1 MKHLKQL
8 GNLPLKQKLSGI
20 ILSVVI
26 LMLLFFFL
34 AFQIS
39 RYSYNEQLYKAIAG
53 NLSFSANTVSK
64 NLKNIEALSSVII
77 SQKEIQE
84 SLDAINSDDDV
95 LTLSKGYSLLNE
107 IVSTYQQTYKRN
119 NLSCIA
125 LVNPHF
131 TNCSSYPVLNR
142 ISPELR
148 ETFLQK
154 ASQASGSAVWISDS
168 SNQQLILSRQIRKIE
183 NMSLKPLGYLL
194 LFIDLKDMVESAN
207 QAVNTY
213 ESGNYLIYDNGQP
226 IYHSAGISDNSAPLL
241 YEKLQRPYGIIEQ
254 NGRSYF
260 AVRSRIPSYEWNY
273 INLIPYDDINRSI
286 VAVFQLIL
294 VILLAGLL
302 LSLFVAHIMMRYVV
316 RDFEL
321 LLHKMEI
328 FSQTELQLPESRID
342 YSQRSD
348 EIGKLHQSFD
358 AMAERIQHLVN
369 TNYRYQILNRDARLK
384 ALESQINPH
393 FLYNTLET
401 VNWRA
406 KALKDDTISN
416 IVQSLATLL
425 RATLSNKK
433 SLVPLNY
440 ELNLVNNYIT
450 IQKIRFEE
458 RLLFHFYDSECTENL
473 KNTLVLPLTIQPL
486 LENAI
491 RYGMEEMTETCEI
504 SVYPY
509 QRGDFLIIEVANQG
523 SSFEENLLENLQNG
537 SKSSHG
543 FGIGL
548 LNINQRIQMLFGDAY
563 GLSFR
568 NEEDK
573 AIAII
578 TLPFIFEEPQS
589 AQSLYSR

>member
-1 MKHLKQL
+1 MKYLS
-8 GNLPLKQKLSGI
+8 NLPLKQKLSCI
-20 ILSVVI
+20 ILSVLTLI
-26 LMLLFFFL
+26 LLFFLL
-34 AFQIS
+34 ALQIS
-39 RYSYNEQLYKAIAG
+39 KYSYNEQLYRAIAG
-53 NLSFSANTVSK
+53 NLSFSASTISK
-64 NLKNIEALSSVII
+64 HLKNIESFSSVVIA
-77 SQKEIQE
+77 QKEVQE
-84 SLDAINSDDDV
+84 SLDAVNSNDDV
-95 LTLSKGYSLLNE
+95 LTLSKNYSLLNE
-107 IVSTYQQTYKRN
+107 VVSTYQQTYKQN

-125 LVNPHF
+125 LVNPRF
-131 TNCSSYPVLNR
+131 TNCSNFPVMSR
-142 ISPELR
+142 IPPEFLR
-148 ETFLQK
+148 EILQK
-154 ASQASGSAVWISDS
+154 AAQASGSAVWISDS
-168 SNQQLILSRQIRKIE
+168 SNHYLILSRQIRKTE
-183 NMSLKPLGYLL
+183 NLSLKPLGYLL
-194 LFIDLKDMVESAN
+194 LFINLDDLVGDAN

-213 ESGNYLIYDNGQP
+213 ESGHYLIYDNEKL
-226 IYHSAGISDNSAPLL
+226 IYHSEGISQDWALLL
-241 YEKLQRPYGIIEQ
+241 YEKLQRPYDIIKQ
-254 NGRSYF
+254 NRHKYF
-260 AVRSRIPSYEWNY
+260 AVRSRTPSYEWNY

-416 IVQSLATLL
+416 IVQSLAALL
-425 RATLSNKK
+425 RATLSNEK

-458 RLLFHFYDSECTENL
+458 RLLFRFYDSECTENL
-473 KNTLVLPLTIQPL
+473 KNALVLPLTIQPL

>member
-1 MKHLKQL
+1 MKYLS
-8 GNLPLKQKLSGI
+8 NLPLKQKLSCI
-20 ILSVVI
+20 ILSVLTLI
-26 LMLLFFFL
+26 LLFFLL
-34 AFQIS
+34 ALQIS
-39 RYSYNEQLYKAIAG
+39 KYSYNEQLYRAIAG
-53 NLSFSANTVSK
+53 NLSFSASTISK
-64 NLKNIEALSSVII
+64 HLKNIESFSSVVIA
-77 SQKEIQE
+77 QKEVQE
-84 SLDAINSDDDV
+84 SLDAVNSNDDV
-95 LTLSKGYSLLNE
+95 LTLSKNYSLLNE
-107 IVSTYQQTYKRN
+107 VVSTYQQTYKQN

-125 LVNPHF
+125 LVNPRF
-131 TNCSSYPVLNR
+131 TNCSNFPVMSR
-142 ISPELR
+142 IPPEFLR
-148 ETFLQK
+148 EILQK
-154 ASQASGSAVWISDS
+154 AAQASGSAVWISDS
-168 SNQQLILSRQIRKIE
+168 SNHYLILSRQIRKTE
-183 NMSLKPLGYLL
+183 NLSLKPLGYLL
-194 LFIDLKDMVESAN
+194 LFINLDDLVGDAN

-213 ESGNYLIYDNGQP
+213 ESGHYLIYDNEKL
-226 IYHSAGISDNSAPLL
+226 IYHSEGISQDWALLL
-241 YEKLQRPYGIIEQ
+241 YEKLQRPYDIIKQ
-254 NGRSYF
+254 NRHKYF

-416 IVQSLATLL
+416 IVQSLAALL
-425 RATLSNKK
+425 RATLSNEK

-458 RLLFHFYDSECTENL
+458 RLLFRFYDSECTENL
-473 KNTLVLPLTIQPL
+473 KNALVLPLIIQPL

>member
-1 MKHLKQL
+1 MKYLS
-8 GNLPLKQKLSGI
+8 NLPLKQKLSCI
-20 ILSVVI
+20 ILSVLTLI
-26 LMLLFFFL
+26 LLFFLL
-34 AFQIS
+34 ALQIS
-39 RYSYNEQLYKAIAG
+39 KYSYNEQLYRAIAG
-53 NLSFSANTVSK
+53 NLSFSASTISK
-64 NLKNIEALSSVII
+64 HLKNIESFSSVVIA
-77 SQKEIQE
+77 QKEVQE
-84 SLDAINSDDDV
+84 SLDAVNSNDDV
-95 LTLSKGYSLLNE
+95 LTLSKNYSLLNE
-107 IVSTYQQTYKRN
+107 VVSTYQQTYKQN

-125 LVNPHF
+125 LVNPRF
-131 TNCSSYPVLNR
+131 TNCSNFPVMSR
-142 ISPELR
+142 IPPEFLR
-148 ETFLQK
+148 EILQK
-154 ASQASGSAVWISDS
+154 AAQASGSAVWISDS
-168 SNQQLILSRQIRKIE
+168 SNHYLILSRQIRKTE
-183 NMSLKPLGYLL
+183 NLSLKPLGYLL
-194 LFIDLKDMVESAN
+194 LFINLDDLVGDAN

-213 ESGNYLIYDNGQP
+213 ESGHYLIYDNEKL
-226 IYHSAGISDNSAPLL
+226 IYHSEGISQDWALLL
-241 YEKLQRPYGIIEQ
+241 YEKLQRPYDIIKQ
-254 NGRSYF
+254 NRHKYF

-302 LSLFVAHIMMRYVV
+302 LSLFVAHIMMHYVV

-416 IVQSLATLL
+416 IVQSLAALL
-425 RATLSNKK
+425 RATLSNEK

-458 RLLFHFYDSECTENL
+458 RLLFRFYDSECTENL
-473 KNTLVLPLTIQPL
+473 KNALVLPLTIQPL

-563 GLSFR
+563 GLSFL

>member
-1 MKHLKQL
+1 MKYLS
-8 GNLPLKQKLSGI
+8 NLPLKQKLSCI
-20 ILSVVI
+20 ILSVLTLI
-26 LMLLFFFL
+26 LLFFLL
-34 AFQIS
+34 ALQIS
-39 RYSYNEQLYKAIAG
+39 KYSYNEQLYRAIAG
-53 NLSFSANTVSK
+53 NLSFSASTISK
-64 NLKNIEALSSVII
+64 HLKNIESFSSVVIA
-77 SQKEIQE
+77 QKEVQE
-84 SLDAINSDDDV
+84 SLDAVNSNDDV
-95 LTLSKGYSLLNE
+95 LTLSKNYSLLNE
-107 IVSTYQQTYKRN
+107 VVSTYQQTYKQN

-125 LVNPHF
+125 LVNPRF
-131 TNCSSYPVLNR
+131 TNCSNFPVMSR
-142 ISPELR
+142 IPPEFLR
-148 ETFLQK
+148 EILQK
-154 ASQASGSAVWISDS
+154 AAQASGSAVWISDS
-168 SNQQLILSRQIRKIE
+168 SNHYLILSRQIRKTE
-183 NMSLKPLGYLL
+183 NLSLKPLGYLL
-194 LFIDLKDMVESAN
+194 LFINLDDLVGDAN

-213 ESGNYLIYDNGQP
+213 ESGHYLIYDNEKL
-226 IYHSAGISDNSAPLL
+226 IYHSEGISQDWALLL
-241 YEKLQRPYGIIEQ
+241 YEKLQRPYDIIKQ
-254 NGRSYF
+254 NRHKYF

-358 AMAERIQHLVN
+358 AMAERIQHLAN

-416 IVQSLATLL
+416 IVQSLAALL
-425 RATLSNKK
+425 RATLSNEK

-458 RLLFHFYDSECTENL
+458 RLLFRFYDSECTENL
-473 KNTLVLPLTIQPL
+473 KNALVLPLTIQPL

>member
-1 MKHLKQL
+1 S
-8 GNLPLKQKLSGI
+8 NLPLKQKLSCI
-20 ILSVVI
+20 ILSVLTLI
-26 LMLLFFFL
+26 LLFFL
-34 AFQIS
+34 IALQIS
-39 RYSYNEQLYKAIAG
+39 KYSYNEQLYRAIAG
-53 NLSFSANTVSK
+53 NLSFSASTISK
-64 NLKNIEALSSVII
+64 HLKNIESFSSVVIA
-77 SQKEIQE
+77 QKEVQE
-84 SLDAINSDDDV
+84 SLDAVNSNDDV
-95 LTLSKGYSLLNE
+95 LTLSKNYSLLNE
-107 IVSTYQQTYKRN
+107 VVSTYQQTYKQN

-125 LVNPHF
+125 LVNPRF
-131 TNCSSYPVLNR
+131 TNCSNFPVMSR
-142 ISPELR
+142 IPPEFLR
-148 ETFLQK
+148 EILQK
-154 ASQASGSAVWISDS
+154 AAQASGSAVWISDS
-168 SNQQLILSRQIRKIE
+168 SNHYLILSRQIRKTE
-183 NMSLKPLGYLL
+183 NLSLKPLGYLL
-194 LFIDLKDMVESAN
+194 LFINLDDLVGDAN

-213 ESGNYLIYDNGQP
+213 ESGHYLIYDNEKL
-226 IYHSAGISDNSAPLL
+226 IYHSEGISQDWALLL
-241 YEKLQRPYGIIEQ
+241 YEKLQRPYDIIKQ
-254 NGRSYF
+254 NRHKYF

-348 EIGKLHQSFD
+348 EIGKLHQNFD

-416 IVQSLATLL
+416 IVQSLAALL
-425 RATLSNKK
+425 RATLSNEK

-458 RLLFHFYDSECTENL
+458 RLLFRFYDSECTENL
-473 KNTLVLPLTIQPL
+473 KNALVLPLTIQPL

-563 GLSFR
+563 GLSFL

>member
-1 MKHLKQL
+1 MKYLS
-8 GNLPLKQKLSGI
+8 NLPLKQKLSCI
-20 ILSVVI
+20 ILSVLTLI
-26 LMLLFFFL
+26 LLFFLL
-34 AFQIS
+34 ALQIS
-39 RYSYNEQLYKAIAG
+39 KYSYNEQLYRAIAG
-53 NLSFSANTVSK
+53 NLSFSASTISK
-64 NLKNIEALSSVII
+64 HLKNIESFSSVVIA
-77 SQKEIQE
+77 QKEVQE
-84 SLDAINSDDDV
+84 SLDAVNSNDDV
-95 LTLSKGYSLLNE
+95 LTLSKNYSLLNE
-107 IVSTYQQTYKRN
+107 VVSTYQQTYKQN

-125 LVNPHF
+125 LVNPRF
-131 TNCSSYPVLNR
+131 TNCSNFPVMSR
-142 ISPELR
+142 IPPEFLR
-148 ETFLQK
+148 EILQK
-154 ASQASGSAVWISDS
+154 AAQASGSAVWISDS
-168 SNQQLILSRQIRKIE
+168 SNHYLILSRQIRKTE
-183 NMSLKPLGYLL
+183 NLSLKPLGYLL
-194 LFIDLKDMVESAN
+194 LFINLDDLVGDAN

-213 ESGNYLIYDNGQP
+213 ESGHYLIYDNEKL
-226 IYHSAGISDNSAPLL
+226 IYHSEGISQDWALLL
-241 YEKLQRPYGIIEQ
+241 YEKLQRPYDIIKQ
-254 NGRSYF
+254 NRHKYF

-416 IVQSLATLL
+416 IVQSLAALL
-425 RATLSNKK
+425 RATLSNEK

-458 RLLFHFYDSECTENL
+458 RLLFRFYDSECTENL
-473 KNTLVLPLTIQPL
+473 KNALVLPLTIQPL

-578 TLPFIFEEPQS
+578 TLSFIFEEPQS

>member
-1 MKHLKQL
+1 MKYLS
-8 GNLPLKQKLSGI
+8 NLPLKQKLSCI
-20 ILSVVI
+20 ILSVLTLI
-26 LMLLFFFL
+26 LLFFLL
-34 AFQIS
+34 ALQIS
-39 RYSYNEQLYKAIAG
+39 KYSYNEQLYRAIAG
-53 NLSFSANTVSK
+53 NLSFSASTISK
-64 NLKNIEALSSVII
+64 HLKNIESFSSVVLA
-77 SQKEIQE
+77 QKEVQE
-84 SLDAINSDDDV
+84 SLDAVNSNDDV
-95 LTLSKGYSLLNE
+95 LTLSKNYSLLNE
-107 IVSTYQQTYKRN
+107 VVSTYQQTYKQN

-125 LVNPHF
+125 LVNPRF
-131 TNCSSYPVLNR
+131 TNCSNFPVMSR
-142 ISPELR
+142 IPPEFLR
-148 ETFLQK
+148 EILQK
-154 ASQASGSAVWISDS
+154 AAQASGSAVWISDS
-168 SNQQLILSRQIRKIE
+168 SNHYLILSRQIRKTE
-183 NMSLKPLGYLL
+183 NLSLKPLGYLL
-194 LFIDLKDMVESAN
+194 LFINLDDLVGDAN

-213 ESGNYLIYDNGQP
+213 ESGHYLIYDNEKL
-226 IYHSAGISDNSAPLL
+226 IYHSEGISQDWALLL
-241 YEKLQRPYGIIEQ
+241 YEKLQRPYDIIKQ
-254 NGRSYF
+254 NRHKYF

-416 IVQSLATLL
+416 IVQSLAALL
-425 RATLSNKK
+425 RATLSNEK

-458 RLLFHFYDSECTENL
+458 RLLFRFYDSECTENL
-473 KNTLVLPLTIQPL
+473 KNALVLPLTIQPL

>member
-1 MKHLKQL
+1 MKYLS
-8 GNLPLKQKLSGI
+8 NLPLKQKLSCI
-20 ILSVVI
+20 ILSVLTLI
-26 LMLLFFFL
+26 LLFFLL
-34 AFQIS
+34 ALQIS
-39 RYSYNEQLYKAIAG
+39 KYSYNEQLYRAIAG
-53 NLSFSANTVSK
+53 NLSFSASTISK
-64 NLKNIEALSSVII
+64 HLKNIESFSSVVIA
-77 SQKEIQE
+77 QKEVQE
-84 SLDAINSDDDV
+84 SLDAVNSNDDV
-95 LTLSKGYSLLNE
+95 LTLSKNYSLLNE
-107 IVSTYQQTYKRN
+107 VVSTYQQTYKQN

-125 LVNPHF
+125 LVNPRF
-131 TNCSSYPVLNR
+131 TNCSNFPVMSR
-142 ISPELR
+142 IPPEFLR
-148 ETFLQK
+148 EILQK
-154 ASQASGSAVWISDS
+154 AAQASGSAVWISDS
-168 SNQQLILSRQIRKIE
+168 SNHYLILSRQIRKTE
-183 NMSLKPLGYLL
+183 NLSLKPLGYLL
-194 LFIDLKDMVESAN
+194 LFINLDDLVGDAN

-213 ESGNYLIYDNGQP
+213 ESGHYLIYDNEKL
-226 IYHSAGISDNSAPLL
+226 IYHSEGISQDWALLL
-241 YEKLQRPYGIIEQ
+241 YEKLQRPYDIIKQ
-254 NGRSYF
+254 NRHKYF

-393 FLYNTLET
+393 FLYNTFET

-416 IVQSLATLL
+416 IVQSLAALL
-425 RATLSNKK
+425 RATLSNEK

-458 RLLFHFYDSECTENL
+458 RLLFRFYDSECTENL
-473 KNTLVLPLTIQPL
+473 KNALVLPLTIQPL

>member
-1 MKHLKQL
+1 MKYLS
-8 GNLPLKQKLSGI
+8 NLPLKQKLSCI
-20 ILSVVI
+20 MLSVLTLI
-26 LMLLFFFL
+26 LLFFLL
-34 AFQIS
+34 ALQIS
-39 RYSYNEQLYKAIAG
+39 KYSYNEQLYRAIAG
-53 NLSFSANTVSK
+53 NLSFSASTISK
-64 NLKNIEALSSVII
+64 HLKNIESFSSVVIA
-77 SQKEIQE
+77 QKEVQE
-84 SLDAINSDDDV
+84 SLDAVNSNDDV
-95 LTLSKGYSLLNE
+95 LTLSKNYSLLNE
-107 IVSTYQQTYKRN
+107 VVSTYQQTYKQN

-125 LVNPHF
+125 LVNPRF
-131 TNCSSYPVLNR
+131 TNCSNFPVMSR
-142 ISPELR
+142 IPPEFLR
-148 ETFLQK
+148 EILQK
-154 ASQASGSAVWISDS
+154 AAQASGSAVWISDS
-168 SNQQLILSRQIRKIE
+168 SNHYLILSRQIRKTE
-183 NMSLKPLGYLL
+183 NLSLKPLGYLL
-194 LFIDLKDMVESAN
+194 LFINLDDLVGDAN

-213 ESGNYLIYDNGQP
+213 ESGHYLIYDNEKL
-226 IYHSAGISDNSAPLL
+226 IYHSEGISQDWALLL
-241 YEKLQRPYGIIEQ
+241 YEKLQRPYDIIKQ
-254 NGRSYF
+254 NRHKYF

-416 IVQSLATLL
+416 IVQSLAALL
-425 RATLSNKK
+425 RATLSNEK

-458 RLLFHFYDSECTENL
+458 RLLFRFYDSECTENL
-473 KNTLVLPLTIQPL
+473 KNALVLPLTIQPL

>member
-1 MKHLKQL
+1 MKYLS
-8 GNLPLKQKLSGI
+8 NLPLKQKLSCI
-20 ILSVVI
+20 ILSVLTLI
-26 LMLLFFFL
+26 LLFFLL
-34 AFQIS
+34 ALQIS
-39 RYSYNEQLYKAIAG
+39 KYSYNEQLYRAIAG
-53 NLSFSANTVSK
+53 NLSFSASTISK
-64 NLKNIEALSSVII
+64 HLKNIESFSSVVIA
-77 SQKEIQE
+77 QKEVQE
-84 SLDAINSDDDV
+84 SLDAVNSNDDV
-95 LTLSKGYSLLNE
+95 LTLSKNYSLLNE
-107 IVSTYQQTYKRN
+107 VVSTYQQTYKQN

-125 LVNPHF
+125 LVNPRF
-131 TNCSSYPVLNR
+131 TNCSNFPVMSR
-142 ISPELR
+142 ISPEFLR
-148 ETFLQK
+148 EILQK
-154 ASQASGSAVWISDS
+154 AAQASGSAVWISDS
-168 SNQQLILSRQIRKIE
+168 SNHYLILSRQIRKTE
-183 NMSLKPLGYLL
+183 NLSLKPLGYLL
-194 LFIDLKDMVESAN
+194 LFINLDDLVGDAN

-213 ESGNYLIYDNGQP
+213 ESGHYLIYDNEKL
-226 IYHSAGISDNSAPLL
+226 IYHSEGISQDWALLL
-241 YEKLQRPYGIIEQ
+241 YEKLQRPYDIIKQ
-254 NGRSYF
+254 NRHKYF

-416 IVQSLATLL
+416 IVQSLAALL
-425 RATLSNKK
+425 RATLSNEK

-458 RLLFHFYDSECTENL
+458 RLLFRFYDSECTENL
-473 KNTLVLPLTIQPL
+473 KNALVLPLTIQPL

-563 GLSFR
+563 GLSFL

>member
-1 MKHLKQL
+1 MKYLS
-8 GNLPLKQKLSGI
+8 NLPLKQKLSCI
-20 ILSVVI
+20 ILSVLTLI
-26 LMLLFFFL
+26 LLFFLL
-34 AFQIS
+34 ALQIS
-39 RYSYNEQLYKAIAG
+39 KYSYNEQLYRAIAG
-53 NLSFSANTVSK
+53 NLSFSASTISK
-64 NLKNIEALSSVII
+64 HLKNIESFSSVVIA
-77 SQKEIQE
+77 QKEVQE
-84 SLDAINSDDDV
+84 SLDAVNSNDDV
-95 LTLSKGYSLLNE
+95 LTLSKNYSLLNE
-107 IVSTYQQTYKRN
+107 VVSTYQQTYKQN

-125 LVNPHF
+125 LVNPRF
-131 TNCSSYPVLNR
+131 TNCSNFPVMSR
-142 ISPELR
+142 IPPEFLR
-148 ETFLQK
+148 EILQK
-154 ASQASGSAVWISDS
+154 AAQASGSAVWISDS
-168 SNQQLILSRQIRKIE
+168 SNHYLILSRQIRKTE
-183 NMSLKPLGYLL
+183 NLSLKPLGYLL
-194 LFIDLKDMVESAN
+194 LFINLDDLVGDAN

-213 ESGNYLIYDNGQP
+213 ESGHYLIYDNEKL
-226 IYHSAGISDNSAPLL
+226 IYHSEGISQDWALLL
-241 YEKLQRPYGIIEQ
+241 YEKLQRPYDIIKQ
-254 NGRSYF
+254 NRHKYF

-416 IVQSLATLL
+416 IVQSLAALL
-425 RATLSNKK
+425 RATLSNEK

-458 RLLFHFYDSECTENL
+458 RLLFRFYDSECTENL
-473 KNTLVLPLTIQPL
+473 KNALVLPLIIQPL

-548 LNINQRIQMLFGDAY
+548 LNINQRIQMLFGDSY

>member
-1 MKHLKQL
+1 MKYLS
-8 GNLPLKQKLSGI
+8 NLPLKQKLSCI
-20 ILSVVI
+20 ILSVLTLI
-26 LMLLFFFL
+26 LLFFLL
-34 AFQIS
+34 ALQIS
-39 RYSYNEQLYKAIAG
+39 KYSYNEQLYRAIAG
-53 NLSFSANTVSK
+53 NLSFSASTISK
-64 NLKNIEALSSVII
+64 HLKNIESFSSVVIA
-77 SQKEIQE
+77 QKEVQE
-84 SLDAINSDDDV
+84 SLDAVNSNDDV
-95 LTLSKGYSLLNE
+95 LTLSKNYSLLNE
-107 IVSTYQQTYKRN
+107 VVSTYQQTYKQN

-125 LVNPHF
+125 LVNPRF
-131 TNCSSYPVLNR
+131 TNCSNFPVMSR
-142 ISPELR
+142 IPPEFLR
-148 ETFLQK
+148 EILQK
-154 ASQASGSAVWISDS
+154 AAQASGSAVWISDS
-168 SNQQLILSRQIRKIE
+168 SNHYLILSRQIRKTE
-183 NMSLKPLGYLL
+183 NLSLKPLGYLL
-194 LFIDLKDMVESAN
+194 LFINLDDLVGDAN

-213 ESGNYLIYDNGQP
+213 ESGHYLIYDNEKL
-226 IYHSAGISDNSAPLL
+226 IYHSEGISQDWALLL
-241 YEKLQRPYGIIEQ
+241 YEKLQRPYDIIKQ
-254 NGRSYF
+254 NRHKYF

-358 AMAERIQHLVN
+358 AMAERIQHLLN

-416 IVQSLATLL
+416 IVQSLAALL
-425 RATLSNKK
+425 RATLSNEK

-458 RLLFHFYDSECTENL
+458 RLLFRFYDSECTENL
-473 KNTLVLPLTIQPL
+473 KNALVLPLTIQPL

-563 GLSFR
+563 GLSFL

>member
-1 MKHLKQL
+1 MKYLS
-8 GNLPLKQKLSGI
+8 NLPLKQKLSCI
-20 ILSVVI
+20 ILSVLTLI
-26 LMLLFFFL
+26 LLFFLL
-34 AFQIS
+34 ALQIS
-39 RYSYNEQLYKAIAG
+39 KYSYNEQLYRAIAG
-53 NLSFSANTVSK
+53 NLSFSASTISK
-64 NLKNIEALSSVII
+64 HLKNIESFSSVVIA
-77 SQKEIQE
+77 QKEVQE
-84 SLDAINSDDDV
+84 SLDAVNSNDDV
-95 LTLSKGYSLLNE
+95 LTLSKNYSLLNE
-107 IVSTYQQTYKRN
+107 VVSTYQQTYKQN

-125 LVNPHF
+125 LVNPRF
-131 TNCSSYPVLNR
+131 TNCSNFPVMSR
-142 ISPELR
+142 IPPEFLR
-148 ETFLQK
+148 EILQK
-154 ASQASGSAVWISDS
+154 AAQASGSAVWISDS
-168 SNQQLILSRQIRKIE
+168 SNHYLILSRQIRKTE
-183 NMSLKPLGYLL
+183 NLSLKPLGYLL
-194 LFIDLKDMVESAN
+194 LFINLDDLVGDAN

-213 ESGNYLIYDNGQP
+213 ESGHYLIYDNEKL
-226 IYHSAGISDNSAPLL
+226 IYHSEGISQDWALLL
-241 YEKLQRPYGIIEQ
+241 YEKLQRPYDIIKQ
-254 NGRSYF
+254 NRHKYF

-358 AMAERIQHLVN
+358 AMAERIQHLVK

-416 IVQSLATLL
+416 IVQSLAALL
-425 RATLSNKK
+425 RATLSNEK

-458 RLLFHFYDSECTENL
+458 RLLFRFYDSECTENL
-473 KNTLVLPLTIQPL
+473 KNALVLPLTIQPL

-563 GLSFR
+563 GLSFL

>member
-1 MKHLKQL
+1 MKYLS
-8 GNLPLKQKLSGI
+8 NLPLKQKLSCI
-20 ILSVVI
+20 ILSVLTLI
-26 LMLLFFFL
+26 LLFFLL
-34 AFQIS
+34 ALQIS
-39 RYSYNEQLYKAIAG
+39 KYSYNEQLYRAIAG
-53 NLSFSANTVSK
+53 NLSFSASTISK
-64 NLKNIEALSSVII
+64 HLKNIESFSSVVIA
-77 SQKEIQE
+77 QKEVQE
-84 SLDAINSDDDV
+84 SLDAVNSNDDV
-95 LTLSKGYSLLNE
+95 LTLSKNYSLLNE
-107 IVSTYQQTYKRN
+107 VVSTYQQTYKQN

-125 LVNPHF
+125 LVNPRF
-131 TNCSSYPVLNR
+131 TNCSNFPVMSR
-142 ISPELR
+142 IPPEFLR
-148 ETFLQK
+148 EILQK
-154 ASQASGSAVWISDS
+154 AAQASGSAVWISDS
-168 SNQQLILSRQIRKIE
+168 SNHYLILSRQIRKTE
-183 NMSLKPLGYLL
+183 NLSLKPLGYLL
-194 LFIDLKDMVESAN
+194 LFINLDDLVGDAN

-213 ESGNYLIYDNGQP
+213 ESGHYLIYDNEKL
-226 IYHSAGISDNSAPLL
+226 IYHSEGISQDWALLL
-241 YEKLQRPYGIIEQ
+241 YEKLQRPYDIIKQ
-254 NGRSYF
+254 NRHKYF

-348 EIGKLHQSFD
+348 EIGKLHQNFD

-416 IVQSLATLL
+416 IVQSLAALL
-425 RATLSNKK
+425 RATLSNEK

-458 RLLFHFYDSECTENL
+458 RLLFRFYDSECTENL
-473 KNTLVLPLTIQPL
+473 KNALVLPLTIQPL

-563 GLSFR
+563 GLSFL

>member
-1 MKHLKQL
+1 MKYLS
-8 GNLPLKQKLSGI
+8 NLPLKQKLSCI
-20 ILSVVI
+20 ILSVLTLI
-26 LMLLFFFL
+26 LLFFLL
-34 AFQIS
+34 ALQIS
-39 RYSYNEQLYKAIAG
+39 KYSYNEQLYRAIAG
-53 NLSFSANTVSK
+53 NLSFSASTISK
-64 NLKNIEALSSVII
+64 HLKNIESFSSVVIA
-77 SQKEIQE
+77 QKEVQE
-84 SLDAINSDDDV
+84 SLDAVNSNDDV
-95 LTLSKGYSLLNE
+95 LTLSKNYSLLNE
-107 IVSTYQQTYKRN
+107 VVSTYQQTYKQN

-125 LVNPHF
+125 LVNPRF
-131 TNCSSYPVLNR
+131 TNCSNFPVMSR
-142 ISPELR
+142 IPPEFLR
-148 ETFLQK
+148 EILQK
-154 ASQASGSAVWISDS
+154 AAQASGSAVWISDS
-168 SNQQLILSRQIRKIE
+168 SNHYLILSRQIRKTE
-183 NMSLKPLGYLL
+183 NLSLKPLGYLL
-194 LFIDLKDMVESAN
+194 LFINLDDLVGDAN

-213 ESGNYLIYDNGQP
+213 ESGHYLIYDNEKL
-226 IYHSAGISDNSAPLL
+226 IYHSEGISQDWALLL
-241 YEKLQRPYGIIEQ
+241 YEKLQRPYDIIKQ
-254 NGRSYF
+254 NRHKYF

-416 IVQSLATLL
+416 IVQSLAALL
-425 RATLSNKK
+425 RATLSNEK

-458 RLLFHFYDSECTENL
+458 RLLFRFYDSECTENL
-473 KNTLVLPLTIQPL
+473 KNALVLPLTIQPL

-523 SSFEENLLENLQNG
+523 SSFEEICWRIFKTEAKVPMDLELV
-537 SKSSHG
+537 
-543 FGIGL
+543 F
-548 LNINQRIQMLFGDAY
+548 
-563 GLSFR
+563 
-568 NEEDK
+568 
-573 AIAII
+573 
-578 TLPFIFEEPQS
+578 
-589 AQSLYSR
+589 

>member
-1 MKHLKQL
+1 MKYLS
-8 GNLPLKQKLSGI
+8 NLPLKQKLSCI
-20 ILSVVI
+20 ILSVLTLI
-26 LMLLFFFL
+26 LLFFLL
-34 AFQIS
+34 ALQIS
-39 RYSYNEQLYKAIAG
+39 KYSYNEQLYRAIAG
-53 NLSFSANTVSK
+53 NLSFSASTISK
-64 NLKNIEALSSVII
+64 HLKNIESFSSVVIA
-77 SQKEIQE
+77 QKEVQE
-84 SLDAINSDDDV
+84 SLDAVNSNDDV
-95 LTLSKGYSLLNE
+95 LTLTKNYSFLNE
-107 IVSTYQQTYKRN
+107 VVSTYHQTYKQN

-125 LVNPHF
+125 LVNPRF
-131 TNCSSYPVLNR
+131 TNCSNFPVMSR
-142 ISPELR
+142 IPPEFLR
-148 ETFLQK
+148 EILQK
-154 ASQASGSAVWISDS
+154 AAQASGSAVWISDS
-168 SNQQLILSRQIRKIE
+168 SNHYLILSRQIRKTE
-183 NMSLKPLGYLL
+183 NLSLKPLGYLL
-194 LFIDLKDMVESAN
+194 LFINLDDLVGDAN

-213 ESGNYLIYDNGQP
+213 ESGHYLIYDNEKL
-226 IYHSAGISDNSAPLL
+226 IYHSEGISQDWALLL
-241 YEKLQRPYGIIEQ
+241 YEKLQRPYDIIKQ
-254 NGRSYF
+254 NRHKYF

-416 IVQSLATLL
+416 IVQSLAALL
-425 RATLSNKK
+425 RATLSNEK

-458 RLLFHFYDSECTENL
+458 RLLFRFYDSECTENL
-473 KNTLVLPLTIQPL
+473 KNALVLPLTIQPL

>member
-1 MKHLKQL
+1 MKYLS
-8 GNLPLKQKLSGI
+8 NLPLKQKLSCI
-20 ILSVVI
+20 ILSVLTLI
-26 LMLLFFFL
+26 LLFFLL
-34 AFQIS
+34 ALQIS
-39 RYSYNEQLYKAIAG
+39 KYSYNEQLYRAIAG
-53 NLSFSANTVSK
+53 NLSFSASTISK
-64 NLKNIEALSSVII
+64 HLKNIESFSSVVIA
-77 SQKEIQE
+77 QKEVQE
-84 SLDAINSDDDV
+84 SLDAVNSNDDV
-95 LTLSKGYSLLNE
+95 LTLSKNYSLLNE
-107 IVSTYQQTYKRN
+107 VVSTYQQTYKQN

-125 LVNPHF
+125 LVNPRF
-131 TNCSSYPVLNR
+131 TNCSNFPVMSR
-142 ISPELR
+142 IPPEFLR
-148 ETFLQK
+148 EILQK
-154 ASQASGSAVWISDS
+154 AAQASGSAVWISDS
-168 SNQQLILSRQIRKIE
+168 SNHYLILSRQIRKTE
-183 NMSLKPLGYLL
+183 NLSLKPLGYLL
-194 LFIDLKDMVESAN
+194 LFINLDDLVGDAN

-213 ESGNYLIYDNGQP
+213 ESGHYLIYDNEKL
-226 IYHSAGISDNSAPLL
+226 IYHSEGISQDWALLL
-241 YEKLQRPYGIIEQ
+241 YEKLQRPYDIIKQ
-254 NGRSYF
+254 NRHKYF

-348 EIGKLHQSFD
+348 EIGKLHQTFD

-416 IVQSLATLL
+416 IVQSLAALL
-425 RATLSNKK
+425 RATLSNEK

-458 RLLFHFYDSECTENL
+458 RLLFRFYDSECTENL
-473 KNTLVLPLTIQPL
+473 KNALVLPLTIQPL

-563 GLSFR
+563 GLSFL

>member
-1 MKHLKQL
+1 MKYLS
-8 GNLPLKQKLSGI
+8 NLPLKQKLSCI
-20 ILSVVI
+20 ILSVLTLI
-26 LMLLFFFL
+26 LLFFLL
-34 AFQIS
+34 ALQIS
-39 RYSYNEQLYKAIAG
+39 KYSYNEQLYRAIAG
-53 NLSFSANTVSK
+53 NLSFSASTISK
-64 NLKNIEALSSVII
+64 HLKNIESFSSVVIA
-77 SQKEIQE
+77 QKEVQE
-84 SLDAINSDDDV
+84 SLDAVNSNDDV
-95 LTLSKGYSLLNE
+95 LTLSKNYSLLNE
-107 IVSTYQQTYKRN
+107 VVSTYQQTYKQN

-125 LVNPHF
+125 LVNPRF
-131 TNCSSYPVLNR
+131 TNCSNFPVMSR
-142 ISPELR
+142 IPPEFLR
-148 ETFLQK
+148 EILQK
-154 ASQASGSAVWISDS
+154 AAQASGSAVWISDS
-168 SNQQLILSRQIRKIE
+168 SNHYLILSRQIRKTE
-183 NMSLKPLGYLL
+183 NLSLKPLGYLL
-194 LFIDLKDMVESAN
+194 LFINLDDLVGDAN

-213 ESGNYLIYDNGQP
+213 ESGHYLIYDNEKL
-226 IYHSAGISDNSAPLL
+226 IYHSEGISQDWALLL
-241 YEKLQRPYGIIEQ
+241 YEKLQRPYDIINQ
-254 NGRSYF
+254 NRHKYF

-416 IVQSLATLL
+416 IVQSLAALL
-425 RATLSNKK
+425 RATLSNEK

-458 RLLFHFYDSECTENL
+458 RLLFRFYDSECTENL
-473 KNTLVLPLTIQPL
+473 KNALVLPLTIQPL

>member
-1 MKHLKQL
+1 MKYLS
-8 GNLPLKQKLSGI
+8 NLPLKQKLSCI
-20 ILSVVI
+20 ILSVLTLI
-26 LMLLFFFL
+26 LLFFLL
-34 AFQIS
+34 ALQIS
-39 RYSYNEQLYKAIAG
+39 KYSYNEQLYRAIAG
-53 NLSFSANTVSK
+53 NLSFSASTISK
-64 NLKNIEALSSVII
+64 HLKNIESFSSVVIA
-77 SQKEIQE
+77 QKEVQE
-84 SLDAINSDDDV
+84 SLDGVNSNDDV
-95 LTLSKGYSLLNE
+95 LTLSKNYSLLNE
-107 IVSTYQQTYKRN
+107 VVSTYQQTYKQN

-125 LVNPHF
+125 LVNPRF
-131 TNCSSYPVLNR
+131 TNCSNFPVMSR
-142 ISPELR
+142 IPPEFLR
-148 ETFLQK
+148 EILQK
-154 ASQASGSAVWISDS
+154 AAQASGSAVWISDS
-168 SNQQLILSRQIRKIE
+168 SNHYLILSRQIRKTE
-183 NMSLKPLGYLL
+183 NLSLKPLGYLL
-194 LFIDLKDMVESAN
+194 LFINLDDLVGDAN

-213 ESGNYLIYDNGQP
+213 ESGHYLIYDNEKL
-226 IYHSAGISDNSAPLL
+226 IYHSEGISQDWALLL
-241 YEKLQRPYGIIEQ
+241 YEKLQRPYDIIKQ
-254 NGRSYF
+254 NRHKYF

-416 IVQSLATLL
+416 IVQSLAALL
-425 RATLSNKK
+425 RATLSNEK

-458 RLLFHFYDSECTENL
+458 RLLFRFYDSECTENL
-473 KNTLVLPLTIQPL
+473 KNALVLPLTIQPL

>member
-1 MKHLKQL
+1 MKYLS
-8 GNLPLKQKLSGI
+8 NLPLKQKLSCI
-20 ILSVVI
+20 ILSVLTLI
-26 LMLLFFFL
+26 LLFFLL
-34 AFQIS
+34 ALQIS
-39 RYSYNEQLYKAIAG
+39 KYSYNEQLYRAIAG
-53 NLSFSANTVSK
+53 NLSFSASTISK
-64 NLKNIEALSSVII
+64 HLKNIESFSSVVIA
-77 SQKEIQE
+77 QKEVQE
-84 SLDAINSDDDV
+84 SLDAVNSNDDV
-95 LTLSKGYSLLNE
+95 LTLSKNYSLLNE
-107 IVSTYQQTYKRN
+107 VVSTYQQTYKQN

-125 LVNPHF
+125 LVNPRF
-131 TNCSSYPVLNR
+131 TNCSNFPVMSR
-142 ISPELR
+142 IPPEFLR
-148 ETFLQK
+148 EILQK
-154 ASQASGSAVWISDS
+154 AAQASGSAVWISDS
-168 SNQQLILSRQIRKIE
+168 SNHYLILSRQIRKTE
-183 NMSLKPLGYLL
+183 NLSLKPLGYLL
-194 LFIDLKDMVESAN
+194 LFINLDDLVGDAN

-213 ESGNYLIYDNGQP
+213 ESGHYLIYDNEKL
-226 IYHSAGISDNSAPLL
+226 IYHSEGISQDWALLL
-241 YEKLQRPYGIIEQ
+241 YEKLQRPYDIIKQ
-254 NGRSYF
+254 NRHKYF

-416 IVQSLATLL
+416 IVQSLAALL
-425 RATLSNKK
+425 RATLSNEK

-458 RLLFHFYDSECTENL
+458 RLLFRFYDSECTENL
-473 KNTLVLPLTIQPL
+473 KNALVLPLTIQPL

-548 LNINQRIQMLFGDAY
+548 LNINQRIQMLFGDGY

>member
-1 MKHLKQL
+1 MKYLS
-8 GNLPLKQKLSGI
+8 NLPLKQKLSCI
-20 ILSVVI
+20 ILSVLTLI
-26 LMLLFFFL
+26 LLFFLL
-34 AFQIS
+34 ALQIS
-39 RYSYNEQLYKAIAG
+39 KYSYNEQLYRAIAG
-53 NLSFSANTVSK
+53 NLSFSASTISK
-64 NLKNIEALSSVII
+64 HLKNIESFSSVVIA
-77 SQKEIQE
+77 QKEVQE
-84 SLDAINSDDDV
+84 SLDAVNSNDDV
-95 LTLSKGYSLLNE
+95 LTLSKNYSLLNE
-107 IVSTYQQTYKRN
+107 VVSTYQQTYKQN

-125 LVNPHF
+125 LVNPRF
-131 TNCSSYPVLNR
+131 TNCSNFPVMSR
-142 ISPELR
+142 IPPEFLR
-148 ETFLQK
+148 EILQK
-154 ASQASGSAVWISDS
+154 AAQASGSAVWISDS
-168 SNQQLILSRQIRKIE
+168 SNHYLILSRQIRKTE
-183 NMSLKPLGYLL
+183 NLSLKPLGYLL
-194 LFIDLKDMVESAN
+194 LFINLDDLVGDAN

-213 ESGNYLIYDNGQP
+213 ESGHYLIYDNEKL
-226 IYHSAGISDNSAPLL
+226 IYHSEGISQDWALLL
-241 YEKLQRPYGIIEQ
+241 YEKLQRPYDIIKQ
-254 NGRSYF
+254 NRHKYF

-416 IVQSLATLL
+416 IVQSLAALL
-425 RATLSNKK
+425 RATLSNEK

-458 RLLFHFYDSECTENL
+458 RLLFRFYDSECTENL
-473 KNTLVLPLTIQPL
+473 KNALVLPLTIQPL

-491 RYGMEEMTETCEI
+491 RYGMEEMTETYEI

-563 GLSFR
+563 GLSFL

>member
-1 MKHLKQL
+1 MKYLS
-8 GNLPLKQKLSGI
+8 NLPLKQKLSCI
-20 ILSVVI
+20 ILSVLTLI
-26 LMLLFFFL
+26 LLFFLL
-34 AFQIS
+34 ALQIS
-39 RYSYNEQLYKAIAG
+39 KHSYNEQLYRAIAG
-53 NLSFSANTVSK
+53 NLSFSASTISK
-64 NLKNIEALSSVII
+64 HLKNIESFSSVVIA
-77 SQKEIQE
+77 QKEVQE
-84 SLDAINSDDDV
+84 SLDAVNSNDDV
-95 LTLSKGYSLLNE
+95 LTLSKNYSLLNE
-107 IVSTYQQTYKRN
+107 VVSTYQQTYKQN

-125 LVNPHF
+125 LVNPRF
-131 TNCSSYPVLNR
+131 TNCSNFPVMSR
-142 ISPELR
+142 IPPEFLR
-148 ETFLQK
+148 EILQK
-154 ASQASGSAVWISDS
+154 AAQASGSAVWISDS
-168 SNQQLILSRQIRKIE
+168 SNHYLILSRQIRKTE
-183 NMSLKPLGYLL
+183 NLSLKPLGYLL
-194 LFIDLKDMVESAN
+194 LFINLDDLVGDAN

-213 ESGNYLIYDNGQP
+213 ESGHYLIYDNEKL
-226 IYHSAGISDNSAPLL
+226 IYHSEGISQDWALLL
-241 YEKLQRPYGIIEQ
+241 YEKLQRPYDIIKQ
-254 NGRSYF
+254 NRHKYF

-416 IVQSLATLL
+416 IIQSLAALL
-425 RATLSNKK
+425 RATLSNEK

-458 RLLFHFYDSECTENL
+458 RLLFRFYDSECTENL
-473 KNTLVLPLTIQPL
+473 KNALVLPLTIQPL

>member
-1 MKHLKQL
+1 MKYLS
-8 GNLPLKQKLSGI
+8 NLPLKQKLSCI
-20 ILSVVI
+20 ILSVLTLI
-26 LMLLFFFL
+26 LLFFLL
-34 AFQIS
+34 ALQIS
-39 RYSYNEQLYKAIAG
+39 KYSYNEQLYRAIAG
-53 NLSFSANTVSK
+53 NLSFSASTISK
-64 NLKNIEALSSVII
+64 HLKNIESFSSVVIA
-77 SQKEIQE
+77 QKEVQE
-84 SLDAINSDDDV
+84 SLDAVNSNDDV
-95 LTLSKGYSLLNE
+95 LTLSKNYSLLNE
-107 IVSTYQQTYKRN
+107 VVSTYQQTYKQN

-125 LVNPHF
+125 LINPRF
-131 TNCSSYPVLNR
+131 TNCSNFPVMSR
-142 ISPELR
+142 IPPEFLR
-148 ETFLQK
+148 EILQK
-154 ASQASGSAVWISDS
+154 AAQASGSAVWISDS
-168 SNQQLILSRQIRKIE
+168 SNHYLILSRQIRKTE
-183 NMSLKPLGYLL
+183 NLSLKPLGYLL
-194 LFIDLKDMVESAN
+194 LFINLDDLVGDAN

-213 ESGNYLIYDNGQP
+213 ESGHYLIYDNEKL
-226 IYHSAGISDNSAPLL
+226 IYHSEGISQDWALLL
-241 YEKLQRPYGIIEQ
+241 YEKLQRPYDIIKQ
-254 NGRSYF
+254 NRHKYF

-328 FSQTELQLPESRID
+328 FSQTELQLSESRID

-416 IVQSLATLL
+416 IVQSLAALM
-425 RATLSNKK
+425 RATLSNEK

-458 RLLFHFYDSECTENL
+458 RLLFRFYDSECTENL
-473 KNTLVLPLTIQPL
+473 KNALVLPLTIQPL

-548 LNINQRIQMLFGDAY
+548 LNINQRIQMLFGDGY

>member
-1 MKHLKQL
+1 MKYLS
-8 GNLPLKQKLSGI
+8 NLPLKQKLSCI
-20 ILSVVI
+20 ILSVLTLI
-26 LMLLFFFL
+26 LLFFLL
-34 AFQIS
+34 ALQIS
-39 RYSYNEQLYKAIAG
+39 KYSYNEQLYRAIAG
-53 NLSFSANTVSK
+53 NLSFSASTISK
-64 NLKNIEALSSVII
+64 HLKNIESFSSVVIA
-77 SQKEIQE
+77 QKEVQE
-84 SLDAINSDDDV
+84 SLDAVNSNDDV
-95 LTLSKGYSLLNE
+95 LTLSKNYSLLNE
-107 IVSTYQQTYKRN
+107 VVSTYQQTYKQN

-125 LVNPHF
+125 LINPRF
-131 TNCSSYPVLNR
+131 TNCSNFPVMSR
-142 ISPELR
+142 IPPEFLR
-148 ETFLQK
+148 EILQK
-154 ASQASGSAVWISDS
+154 AAQASGSAVWISDS
-168 SNQQLILSRQIRKIE
+168 SNHYLILSRQIRKTE
-183 NMSLKPLGYLL
+183 NLSLKPLGYLL
-194 LFIDLKDMVESAN
+194 LFINLDDLVGDAN

-213 ESGNYLIYDNGQP
+213 ESGHYLIYDNEKL
-226 IYHSAGISDNSAPLL
+226 IYHSEGISQDWALLL
-241 YEKLQRPYGIIEQ
+241 YEKLQRPYDIIKQ
-254 NGRSYF
+254 NRHKYF

-416 IVQSLATLL
+416 IVQSLAALMH
-425 RATLSNKK
+425 ATLSNEK

-458 RLLFHFYDSECTENL
+458 RLLFRFYDSECTENL
-473 KNTLVLPLTIQPL
+473 KNALVLPLTIQPL

-548 LNINQRIQMLFGDAY
+548 LNINQRIQMLFGDGY

>member
-1 MKHLKQL
+1 MKYLS
-8 GNLPLKQKLSGI
+8 NLPLKQKLSCI
-20 ILSVVI
+20 ILSVLTLI
-26 LMLLFFFL
+26 LLFFLL
-34 AFQIS
+34 ALQIS
-39 RYSYNEQLYKAIAG
+39 KYSYNEQLYRAIAG
-53 NLSFSANTVSK
+53 NLSFSASTISK
-64 NLKNIEALSSVII
+64 HLKNIESFSSVVIA
-77 SQKEIQE
+77 QKEVQE
-84 SLDAINSDDDV
+84 SLDAVNSNDDV
-95 LTLSKGYSLLNE
+95 LTLSKNYSLLNE
-107 IVSTYQQTYKRN
+107 VVSTYQQTYKQN

-125 LVNPHF
+125 LVNPRF
-131 TNCSSYPVLNR
+131 TNCSNFPVMSR
-142 ISPELR
+142 IPPEFLR
-148 ETFLQK
+148 EILQK
-154 ASQASGSAVWISDS
+154 AAQASGSAVWISDS
-168 SNQQLILSRQIRKIE
+168 SNHYLILSRQIRKTE
-183 NMSLKPLGYLL
+183 NLSLKPLGYLL
-194 LFIDLKDMVESAN
+194 LFINLDDLVGDAN

-213 ESGNYLIYDNGQP
+213 ESGHYLIYDNEKL
-226 IYHSAGISDNSAPLL
+226 IYHSEGISQDWALLL
-241 YEKLQRPYGIIEQ
+241 YEKLQRPYDIIKQ
-254 NGRSYF
+254 NRHKYF

-416 IVQSLATLL
+416 IVQSLAALL
-425 RATLSNKK
+425 RATLSNEK

-440 ELNLVNNYIT
+440 ELNLVINYIT

-458 RLLFHFYDSECTENL
+458 RLLFRFYDSECTENL
-473 KNTLVLPLTIQPL
+473 KNALVLPLTIQPL

>member
-1 MKHLKQL
+1 MKYLS
-8 GNLPLKQKLSGI
+8 NLPLKQKLSCI
-20 ILSVVI
+20 ILSVLTLI
-26 LMLLFFFL
+26 LLFFLL
-34 AFQIS
+34 ALQIS
-39 RYSYNEQLYKAIAG
+39 KYSYNEQLYRAIAG
-53 NLSFSANTVSK
+53 NLSFSASTISK
-64 NLKNIEALSSVII
+64 HLKNIESFSSVVIA
-77 SQKEIQE
+77 QKEVQE
-84 SLDAINSDDDV
+84 SLDAVNSNDDV
-95 LTLSKGYSLLNE
+95 LTLSKNYSLLNE
-107 IVSTYQQTYKRN
+107 VVSTYQQTYKQN

-125 LVNPHF
+125 LVNPRF
-131 TNCSSYPVLNR
+131 TNCSNFPVMSR
-142 ISPELR
+142 IPPEFLR
-148 ETFLQK
+148 EILQK
-154 ASQASGSAVWISDS
+154 AAQASGSAVWISDS
-168 SNQQLILSRQIRKIE
+168 SNHYLILSRQIRKTE
-183 NMSLKPLGYLL
+183 NLSLKPLGYLL
-194 LFIDLKDMVESAN
+194 LFINLDDLVGDAN

-213 ESGNYLIYDNGQP
+213 ESGHYLIYDNEKL
-226 IYHSAGISDNSAPLL
+226 IYHSEGISQDWALLL
-241 YEKLQRPYGIIEQ
+241 YEKLQRPYDIIKQ
-254 NGRSYF
+254 NRHKYF

-369 TNYRYQILNRDARLK
+369 TNYQYQILNRDARLK

-416 IVQSLATLL
+416 IVQSLAALL
-425 RATLSNKK
+425 RATLSNEK

-458 RLLFHFYDSECTENL
+458 RLLFRFYDSECTENL
-473 KNTLVLPLTIQPL
+473 KNALVLPLTIQPL

>member
-1 MKHLKQL
+1 MKYLS
-8 GNLPLKQKLSGI
+8 NLPLKQKLSCI
-20 ILSVVI
+20 ILSVLTLI
-26 LMLLFFFL
+26 LLFFLL
-34 AFQIS
+34 ALQIS
-39 RYSYNEQLYKAIAG
+39 KYSYNEQLYRAIAG
-53 NLSFSANTVSK
+53 NLSFSASTISK
-64 NLKNIEALSSVII
+64 HLKNIESFSSVVIA
-77 SQKEIQE
+77 QKEVQE
-84 SLDAINSDDDV
+84 SLDAVNSNDDV
-95 LTLSKGYSLLNE
+95 LTLSKNYSLLNE
-107 IVSTYQQTYKRN
+107 VVSTYQQTYKQN

-125 LVNPHF
+125 LINPRF
-131 TNCSSYPVLNR
+131 TNCSNFPVMSR
-142 ISPELR
+142 IPPEFLR
-148 ETFLQK
+148 EILQK
-154 ASQASGSAVWISDS
+154 AAQASGSAVWISDS
-168 SNQQLILSRQIRKIE
+168 SNHYLILSRQIRKTE
-183 NMSLKPLGYLL
+183 NLSLKPLGYLL
-194 LFIDLKDMVESAN
+194 LFINLDDLVGDAN

-213 ESGNYLIYDNGQP
+213 ESGHYLIYDNEKL
-226 IYHSAGISDNSAPLL
+226 IYHSEGISQDWALLL
-241 YEKLQRPYGIIEQ
+241 YEKLQRPYDIIKQ
-254 NGRSYF
+254 NRHKYF

-416 IVQSLATLL
+416 IVQSLAALL
-425 RATLSNKK
+425 RATLSNEK

-458 RLLFHFYDSECTENL
+458 RLLFRFYDSECTENL
-473 KNTLVLPLTIQPL
+473 KNALVLPLTIQPL

-491 RYGMEEMTETCEI
+491 RYGMEEMTKTCEI

>member
-1 MKHLKQL
+1 MKYLS
-8 GNLPLKQKLSGI
+8 NLPLKQKLSCI
-20 ILSVVI
+20 ILSVLTLI
-26 LMLLFFFL
+26 LLFFLL
-34 AFQIS
+34 ALQIS
-39 RYSYNEQLYKAIAG
+39 KYSYNEQLYRAIAG
-53 NLSFSANTVSK
+53 NLSFSASTISK
-64 NLKNIEALSSVII
+64 HLKNIESFSSVVIA
-77 SQKEIQE
+77 QKEVQE
-84 SLDAINSDDDV
+84 SLDAVNSNDDV
-95 LTLSKGYSLLNE
+95 LTLSKNYSLLNE
-107 IVSTYQQTYKRN
+107 VVSTYQQTYKQN

-125 LVNPHF
+125 LVNPRF
-131 TNCSSYPVLNR
+131 TNCSNFPVMSR
-142 ISPELR
+142 IPPEFLR
-148 ETFLQK
+148 EILQK
-154 ASQASGSAVWISDS
+154 AAQASGSAVWISDS
-168 SNQQLILSRQIRKIE
+168 SNHYLILSRQIRKTE
-183 NMSLKPLGYLL
+183 NLSLKPLGYLL
-194 LFIDLKDMVESAN
+194 LFINLDDLVGDAN

-213 ESGNYLIYDNGQP
+213 ESGHYLIYDNEKL
-226 IYHSAGISDNSAPLL
+226 IYHSEGISQDWALLL
-241 YEKLQRPYGIIEQ
+241 YEKLQRPYDIIKQ
-254 NGRSYF
+254 NRHKYF

-416 IVQSLATLL
+416 IVQSLAALL
-425 RATLSNKK
+425 RATLSNEK

-473 KNTLVLPLTIQPL
+473 KNALVLPLTIQPL

>member
-1 MKHLKQL
+1 MKYLS
-8 GNLPLKQKLSGI
+8 NLPLKQKLSCI
-20 ILSVVI
+20 ILSVLTLI
-26 LMLLFFFL
+26 LLFFLL
-34 AFQIS
+34 ALQIS
-39 RYSYNEQLYKAIAG
+39 KYSYNEQLCRAIAG
-53 NLSFSANTVSK
+53 NLSFSASTISK
-64 NLKNIEALSSVII
+64 HLKNIESFSSVVIA
-77 SQKEIQE
+77 QKEVQE
-84 SLDAINSDDDV
+84 SLDAVNSNDDV
-95 LTLSKGYSLLNE
+95 LTLSKNYSLLNE
-107 IVSTYQQTYKRN
+107 VVSTYQQTYKQN

-125 LVNPHF
+125 LVNPRF
-131 TNCSSYPVLNR
+131 TNCSNFPVMSR
-142 ISPELR
+142 IPPEFLR
-148 ETFLQK
+148 EILQK
-154 ASQASGSAVWISDS
+154 AAQASGSAVWISDS
-168 SNQQLILSRQIRKIE
+168 SNHYLILSRQIRKTE
-183 NMSLKPLGYLL
+183 NLSLKPLGYLL
-194 LFIDLKDMVESAN
+194 LFINLDDLVGDAN

-213 ESGNYLIYDNGQP
+213 ESGHYLIYDNEKL
-226 IYHSAGISDNSAPLL
+226 IYHSEGISQDWALLL
-241 YEKLQRPYGIIEQ
+241 YEKLQRPYDIIKQ
-254 NGRSYF
+254 NRHKYF

-416 IVQSLATLL
+416 IVQSLAALL
-425 RATLSNKK
+425 RATLSNEK

-458 RLLFHFYDSECTENL
+458 RLLFRFYDSECTENL
-473 KNTLVLPLTIQPL
+473 KNALVLPLTIQPL

-563 GLSFR
+563 GLSFL

>member
-1 MKHLKQL
+1 MKYLS
-8 GNLPLKQKLSGI
+8 NLPLKQKLSCI
-20 ILSVVI
+20 ILSVLTLI
-26 LMLLFFFL
+26 LLFFLL
-34 AFQIS
+34 ALQIS
-39 RYSYNEQLYKAIAG
+39 KYSYNEQLYRAIAG
-53 NLSFSANTVSK
+53 NLSFSASTISK
-64 NLKNIEALSSVII
+64 HLKNIESFSSVVIA
-77 SQKEIQE
+77 QKEVQE
-84 SLDAINSDDDV
+84 SLDAVNSNDDV
-95 LTLSKGYSLLNE
+95 LTLSKNYSLLNE
-107 IVSTYQQTYKRN
+107 VVSTYQQTYKQN

-125 LVNPHF
+125 LVNPRF
-131 TNCSSYPVLNR
+131 TNCSNFPVMSR
-142 ISPELR
+142 IPPEFLR
-148 ETFLQK
+148 EILQK
-154 ASQASGSAVWISDS
+154 AAQASGSAVWISDS
-168 SNQQLILSRQIRKIE
+168 SNHYLILSRQIRKTE
-183 NMSLKPLGYLL
+183 NLSLKPLGYLL
-194 LFIDLKDMVESAN
+194 LFINLDDLVGDAN

-213 ESGNYLIYDNGQP
+213 ESGHYLIYDNEKL
-226 IYHSAGISDNSAPLL
+226 IYHSEGISQDWALLL
-241 YEKLQRPYGIIEQ
+241 YEKLQRPYDIIKQ
-254 NGRSYF
+254 NRHKYF

-384 ALESQINPH
+384 TLESQINPH

-416 IVQSLATLL
+416 IVQSLAALL
-425 RATLSNKK
+425 RATLSNEK

-458 RLLFHFYDSECTENL
+458 RLLFRFYDSECTENL
-473 KNTLVLPLTIQPL
+473 KNALVLPLTIQPL

-491 RYGMEEMTETCEI
+491 HYGMEEMTETCEI

-548 LNINQRIQMLFGDAY
+548 LNINQRIQILFGDAY

>member
-1 MKHLKQL
+1 MKYLS
-8 GNLPLKQKLSGI
+8 NLPLKQKLSCI
-20 ILSVVI
+20 ILSVLTLI
-26 LMLLFFFL
+26 LLFFLL
-34 AFQIS
+34 ALQIS
-39 RYSYNEQLYKAIAG
+39 KYSYNEQLYRAIAG
-53 NLSFSANTVSK
+53 NLSFSASTISK
-64 NLKNIEALSSVII
+64 HLKNIESFSSVVIA
-77 SQKEIQE
+77 QKEVQE
-84 SLDAINSDDDV
+84 SLDAVNSNDDV
-95 LTLSKGYSLLNE
+95 LTLSKNYSLLNE
-107 IVSTYQQTYKRN
+107 VVSTYQQTYKQN

-125 LVNPHF
+125 LVNPRF
-131 TNCSSYPVLNR
+131 TNCSNFPVMSR
-142 ISPELR
+142 IPPEFLR
-148 ETFLQK
+148 EILQK
-154 ASQASGSAVWISDS
+154 AAQASGSAVWISDS
-168 SNQQLILSRQIRKIE
+168 SNHYLILSRQIRKTE
-183 NMSLKPLGYLL
+183 NLSLKPLGYLL
-194 LFIDLKDMVESAN
+194 LFINLDDFVGDAN

-213 ESGNYLIYDNGQP
+213 ESGHYLIYDNEKL
-226 IYHSAGISDNSAPLL
+226 IYHSEGISQDWALLL
-241 YEKLQRPYGIIEQ
+241 YETLQRPYDIIKQ
-254 NGRSYF
+254 NRHKYF

-328 FSQTELQLPESRID
+328 FSQTELQLSESRID

-416 IVQSLATLL
+416 IVQSLAALL
-425 RATLSNKK
+425 RATLSNEK

-458 RLLFHFYDSECTENL
+458 RLLFRFYDSECTENL
-473 KNTLVLPLTIQPL
+473 KNALVLPLTIQPL

>member
-1 MKHLKQL
+1 MKYLS
-8 GNLPLKQKLSGI
+8 NLPLKQKLSCI
-20 ILSVVI
+20 ILSVLTLI
-26 LMLLFFFL
+26 LLFFLL
-34 AFQIS
+34 ALQIS
-39 RYSYNEQLYKAIAG
+39 KYSYNEQLYRAIAG
-53 NLSFSANTVSK
+53 NLSFSASTISK
-64 NLKNIEALSSVII
+64 HLKNIESFSSVVIA
-77 SQKEIQE
+77 QKEVQE
-84 SLDAINSDDDV
+84 SLDAVNSNDDV
-95 LTLSKGYSLLNE
+95 LTLSKNYSLLNE
-107 IVSTYQQTYKRN
+107 VVSTYQQTYKQN

-125 LVNPHF
+125 LVNPRF
-131 TNCSSYPVLNR
+131 TNCSNFPVMSR
-142 ISPELR
+142 IPPEFLR
-148 ETFLQK
+148 EILQK
-154 ASQASGSAVWISDS
+154 AAQASGSAVWISDS
-168 SNQQLILSRQIRKIE
+168 SNHYLILSRQIRKTE
-183 NMSLKPLGYLL
+183 NLSLKPLGYLL
-194 LFIDLKDMVESAN
+194 LFINLDDLVGDAN

-213 ESGNYLIYDNGQP
+213 ESGHYLIYDNEKL
-226 IYHSAGISDNSAPLL
+226 IYHSEGISQDWALLL
-241 YEKLQRPYGIIEQ
+241 YEKLQRPYDIIKQ
-254 NGRSYF
+254 NRHKYF

-416 IVQSLATLL
+416 IVQSLAALL
-425 RATLSNKK
+425 RATLSNEK

-458 RLLFHFYDSECTENL
+458 RLLFRFYDSECTENL
-473 KNTLVLPLTIQPL
+473 KNALVLPLTIQPL

-491 RYGMEEMTETCEI
+491 RYGMEEMSETCEI

>member
-1 MKHLKQL
+1 MKYLS
-8 GNLPLKQKLSGI
+8 NLPLKQKLSCI
-20 ILSVVI
+20 ILSVLTLI
-26 LMLLFFFL
+26 LLFFLL
-34 AFQIS
+34 ALQIS
-39 RYSYNEQLYKAIAG
+39 KYSYNEQLYRAIAR
-53 NLSFSANTVSK
+53 NLSFSASTISK
-64 NLKNIEALSSVII
+64 HLKNIESFSSVVIA
-77 SQKEIQE
+77 QKEVQE
-84 SLDAINSDDDV
+84 SLDAVNSNDDV
-95 LTLSKGYSLLNE
+95 LTLSKNYSLLNE
-107 IVSTYQQTYKRN
+107 VVSTYQQTYKQN

-125 LVNPHF
+125 LVNPRF
-131 TNCSSYPVLNR
+131 TNCSNFPVMSR
-142 ISPELR
+142 IPPEFLR
-148 ETFLQK
+148 EILQK
-154 ASQASGSAVWISDS
+154 AAQASGSAVWISDS
-168 SNQQLILSRQIRKIE
+168 SNHYLILSRQIRKTE
-183 NMSLKPLGYLL
+183 NLSLKPLGYLL
-194 LFIDLKDMVESAN
+194 LFINLDDLVGDAN

-213 ESGNYLIYDNGQP
+213 ESGHYLIYDNEKL
-226 IYHSAGISDNSAPLL
+226 IYHSEGISQDWALLL
-241 YEKLQRPYGIIEQ
+241 YEKLQRPYDIIKQ
-254 NGRSYF
+254 NRHKYF

-416 IVQSLATLL
+416 IVQSLAALL
-425 RATLSNKK
+425 RATLSNEK

-458 RLLFHFYDSECTENL
+458 RLLFRFYDSECTENL
-473 KNTLVLPLTIQPL
+473 KNALVLPLTIQPL

>member
-1 MKHLKQL
+1 MKYLS
-8 GNLPLKQKLSGI
+8 NLPLKQKLSCI
-20 ILSVVI
+20 ILSVLTLI
-26 LMLLFFFL
+26 LLFFLL
-34 AFQIS
+34 ALQIS
-39 RYSYNEQLYKAIAG
+39 KYSYNEQLYRAIAG
-53 NLSFSANTVSK
+53 NLSFSASTISK
-64 NLKNIEALSSVII
+64 HLKNIESFSSVVIA
-77 SQKEIQE
+77 QKEVQE
-84 SLDAINSDDDV
+84 SLDAVNSNDDV
-95 LTLSKGYSLLNE
+95 LTLSKNYSLLNE
-107 IVSTYQQTYKRN
+107 VVSTYQQTYKQN

-125 LVNPHF
+125 LVNPRF
-131 TNCSSYPVLNR
+131 TNCSNFPVMSR
-142 ISPELR
+142 IPPEFLR
-148 ETFLQK
+148 EILQK
-154 ASQASGSAVWISDS
+154 AAQASGSAVWISDS
-168 SNQQLILSRQIRKIE
+168 SNHYLILSRQIRKTE
-183 NMSLKPLGYLL
+183 NLSLKPLGYLL
-194 LFIDLKDMVESAN
+194 LFINLDDLVGDAN

-213 ESGNYLIYDNGQP
+213 ESGHYLIYDNEKL
-226 IYHSAGISDNSAPLL
+226 IYHSEGISQDWALLL
-241 YEKLQRPYGIIEQ
+241 YEKLQRPYDIIKQ
-254 NGRSYF
+254 NRHKYF
-260 AVRSRIPSYEWNY
+260 AIRSRIPSYEWNY

-416 IVQSLATLL
+416 IVQSLAALL
-425 RATLSNKK
+425 RATLSNEK

-458 RLLFHFYDSECTENL
+458 RLLFRFYDSECTENL
-473 KNTLVLPLTIQPL
+473 KNALVLPLTIQPL

>member
-1 MKHLKQL
+1 MKYLS
-8 GNLPLKQKLSGI
+8 NLPLKQKLSCI
-20 ILSVVI
+20 ILSVLTLI
-26 LMLLFFFL
+26 LLFFLL
-34 AFQIS
+34 ALQIS
-39 RYSYNEQLYKAIAG
+39 KYSYNEQLYRAIAG
-53 NLSFSANTVSK
+53 NLSFSASTISK
-64 NLKNIEALSSVII
+64 HLKNIESFSSVVIA
-77 SQKEIQE
+77 QKEVQE
-84 SLDAINSDDDV
+84 SLDAVNSNDDV
-95 LTLSKGYSLLNE
+95 LTLSKNYSLLNE
-107 IVSTYQQTYKRN
+107 VVSTYQQTYKQN

-125 LVNPHF
+125 LINPRF
-131 TNCSSYPVLNR
+131 TNCSNFPVMSR
-142 ISPELR
+142 IPPEFLR
-148 ETFLQK
+148 EILQK
-154 ASQASGSAVWISDS
+154 AAQASGSAVWISDS
-168 SNQQLILSRQIRKIE
+168 SNHYLILSRQIRKTE
-183 NMSLKPLGYLL
+183 TLSLKPLGYLL
-194 LFIDLKDMVESAN
+194 LFINLDDLVGDAN

-213 ESGNYLIYDNGQP
+213 ESGHYLIYDNEKL
-226 IYHSAGISDNSAPLL
+226 IYHSEGISQDWALLL
-241 YEKLQRPYGIIEQ
+241 YEKLQRPYDIIKQ
-254 NGRSYF
+254 NRHKYF

-416 IVQSLATLL
+416 IVQSLAALL
-425 RATLSNKK
+425 RATLSNEK

-458 RLLFHFYDSECTENL
+458 RLLFRFYDSECTENL
-473 KNTLVLPLTIQPL
+473 KNALVLPLTIQPL

>member
-1 MKHLKQL
+1 MKYLS
-8 GNLPLKQKLSGI
+8 NLPLKQKLSCI
-20 ILSVVI
+20 ILSVLTLI
-26 LMLLFFFL
+26 LLFFLL
-34 AFQIS
+34 ALQIS
-39 RYSYNEQLYKAIAG
+39 KYSYNEQLYRAIAG
-53 NLSFSANTVSK
+53 NLSFSASTISK
-64 NLKNIEALSSVII
+64 HLKKIESFSSVVIA
-77 SQKEIQE
+77 QKEVQE
-84 SLDAINSDDDV
+84 SLDAVNSNDDV
-95 LTLSKGYSLLNE
+95 LTLSKNYSLLNE
-107 IVSTYQQTYKRN
+107 VVSTYQQTYKQN

-125 LVNPHF
+125 LVNPRF
-131 TNCSSYPVLNR
+131 TNCSNFPVMSR
-142 ISPELR
+142 IPPEFLR
-148 ETFLQK
+148 EILQK
-154 ASQASGSAVWISDS
+154 AAQASGSAVWISDS
-168 SNQQLILSRQIRKIE
+168 SNHYLILSRQIRKTE
-183 NMSLKPLGYLL
+183 NLSLKPLGYLL
-194 LFIDLKDMVESAN
+194 LFINLDDLVGDAN

-213 ESGNYLIYDNGQP
+213 ESGHYLIYDNEKL
-226 IYHSAGISDNSAPLL
+226 IYHSEGISQDWALLL
-241 YEKLQRPYGIIEQ
+241 YEKLQRPYDIIKQ
-254 NGRSYF
+254 NRHKYF

-416 IVQSLATLL
+416 IVQSLAALL
-425 RATLSNKK
+425 RATLSNEK

-458 RLLFHFYDSECTENL
+458 RLLFRFYDSECTENL
-473 KNTLVLPLTIQPL
+473 KNALVLPLTIQPL

>member
-1 MKHLKQL
+1 MKYLS
-8 GNLPLKQKLSGI
+8 NLPLKQKLSCI
-20 ILSVVI
+20 ILSVLTLI
-26 LMLLFFFL
+26 LLFFLL
-34 AFQIS
+34 ALQIS
-39 RYSYNEQLYKAIAG
+39 KYSYNEQLYRAIAG
-53 NLSFSANTVSK
+53 NLSFSASTISK
-64 NLKNIEALSSVII
+64 HLKNIESFSSVVIA
-77 SQKEIQE
+77 QKEVQE
-84 SLDAINSDDDV
+84 SLDAVNSNDDV
-95 LTLSKGYSLLNE
+95 LTLSKNYSLLNE
-107 IVSTYQQTYKRN
+107 VVSTYQQTYKQN

-125 LVNPHF
+125 LVNPRF
-131 TNCSSYPVLNR
+131 TNCSNFPVMSR
-142 ISPELR
+142 IPPEFLR
-148 ETFLQK
+148 EILQK
-154 ASQASGSAVWISDS
+154 AAQASGSAVWISDS
-168 SNQQLILSRQIRKIE
+168 SNHYLILSRQIRKTE
-183 NMSLKPLGYLL
+183 NLSLKPLGYLL
-194 LFIDLKDMVESAN
+194 LFINLDDLVGDAN

-213 ESGNYLIYDNGQP
+213 ESGHYLIYDNEKL
-226 IYHSAGISDNSAPLL
+226 IYHSEGISQDWALLL
-241 YEKLQRPYGIIEQ
+241 YEKLQRPYDIIKQ
-254 NGRSYF
+254 NRHKYF

-406 KALKDDTISN
+406 EALKDDTISN
-416 IVQSLATLL
+416 IVQSLAALL
-425 RATLSNKK
+425 RATLSNEK

-458 RLLFHFYDSECTENL
+458 RLLFRFYDSECTENL
-473 KNTLVLPLTIQPL
+473 KNALVLPLTIQPL

>member
-1 MKHLKQL
+1 MKYLS
-8 GNLPLKQKLSGI
+8 NLPLKQKLSCI
-20 ILSVVI
+20 ILSVLTLI
-26 LMLLFFFL
+26 LLFFLL
-34 AFQIS
+34 ALQIS
-39 RYSYNEQLYKAIAG
+39 KYSYNEQLYRAIAG
-53 NLSFSANTVSK
+53 NLSFSASTISK
-64 NLKNIEALSSVII
+64 HLKNIESFSSVVIA
-77 SQKEIQE
+77 QKEVQE
-84 SLDAINSDDDV
+84 SLDAVNSNDDV
-95 LTLSKGYSLLNE
+95 LTLSKNYSLLNE
-107 IVSTYQQTYKRN
+107 VVSTYQQTYKQN

-125 LVNPHF
+125 LVNPRF
-131 TNCSSYPVLNR
+131 TNCSNFPVMSR
-142 ISPELR
+142 IPPEFLR
-148 ETFLQK
+148 EILQK
-154 ASQASGSAVWISDS
+154 AAQASGSAVWISDS
-168 SNQQLILSRQIRKIE
+168 SNHYLILSRQIRKTE
-183 NMSLKPLGYLL
+183 NLSLKPLGYLL
-194 LFIDLKDMVESAN
+194 LFINLDDLVGDAN

-213 ESGNYLIYDNGQP
+213 ESGHYLIYDNEKL
-226 IYHSAGISDNSAPLL
+226 IYHSEGISQDWALLL
-241 YEKLQRPYGIIEQ
+241 YEKLQRPYDIIKQ
-254 NGRSYF
+254 NRHKYF

-358 AMAERIQHLVN
+358 AMAKRIQHLVN

-416 IVQSLATLL
+416 IVQSLAALL
-425 RATLSNKK
+425 RATLSNEK

-458 RLLFHFYDSECTENL
+458 RLLFRFYDSECTENL
-473 KNTLVLPLTIQPL
+473 KNALVLPLTIQPL